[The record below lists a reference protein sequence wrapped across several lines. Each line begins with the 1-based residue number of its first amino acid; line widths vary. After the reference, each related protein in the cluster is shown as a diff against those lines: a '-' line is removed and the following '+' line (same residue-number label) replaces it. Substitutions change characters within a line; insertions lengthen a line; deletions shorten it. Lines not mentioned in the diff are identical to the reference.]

1 MKKSK
6 KQKEQDLTKL
16 HDLVMK
22 KLDQTMM
29 SIEDSKQWKK
39 IKVNGVGFTL
49 VMGWVVEECLYR
61 WLDATCIHTVKDSLN
76 EKLQAITSHKVIQ
89 AKADRE
95 EAKLN

>member
-6 KQKEQDLTKL
+6 KQKEKDLIKL

-22 KLDQTMM
+22 KLDEAMT
-29 SIEDSKQWKK
+29 SVEASKQWKK
-39 IKVNGVGFTL
+39 VKVDYGFTM
-49 VMGWVVEECLYR
+49 VMSWFVEECLYR
-61 WLDATCIHTVKDSLN
+61 WLNKSCIHTVKDELN
-76 EKLQAITSHKVIQ
+76 NKLQAITSHKVIQ